1 MKLKRGRWQDRGKE
15 MMLLSQLARLGHGNA
30 AVVLS
35 VVLPR
40 QLPSETEMS
49 RSLHAPSTG
58 RTQHLIAVES
68 NEEREWK
75 KRDTGQSPEAQAE
88 PHRRENWHVSEQ
100 MADRHC

>member
-40 QLPSETEMS
+40 
-49 RSLHAPSTG
+49 
-58 RTQHLIAVES
+58 
-68 NEEREWK
+68 
-75 KRDTGQSPEAQAE
+75 
-88 PHRRENWHVSEQ
+88 
-100 MADRHC
+100 